1 MPTRM
6 VSLALALAA
15 AGLGMVS
22 IVPQASAQSTA
33 YPSKPI
39 RVMIGSGAGGLADV
53 TTRLV
58 GQKLTD
64 RLGQPV
70 VVENRP
76 SAGGIL
82 ATQAVATAA
91 PDGHTLMVMV
101 TGNAASKSL
110 LKTLPYDLEK
120 DFAPITSVAFF
131 DLLVLVK
138 GDSPLKTIADVVA
151 LAKTKPGG
159 LNIATTSTGSVQNL
173 TGHLLVA
180 ATAVKANII
189 TYKTS
194 GDMLGSVLRGDTE
207 FAIDAYTS
215 LKAAITAKQLRP
227 IVSSGP
233 ARSQLLAEVPTMKE
247 AGYKDFE
254 MIGWNS
260 LFAPAGTPP
269 ATIAL
274 LNRHVR
280 EILALPDV
288 QQRFLDL
295 GVEAKASTPEE
306 MGQLF
311 KGTIGKFADAVQRAG
326 IQKQ

>member
-1 MPTRM
+1 MLTRIALLA
-6 VSLALALAA
+6 VSLCLSSAA
-15 AGLGMVS
+15 A
-22 IVPQASAQSTA
+22 AQA

-39 RVMIGSGAGGLADV
+39 RFMIGSGAGGLADV

-58 GQKLTD
+58 GQKLSE

-82 ATQAVATAA
+82 ATQAVAQSE
-91 PDGHTLMVMV
+91 PDGHTLMIMV

-120 DFAPITSVAFF
+120 DFAPVTSVAFF

-138 GDSPLKTIADVVA
+138 NDAPVKSVADIVA
-151 LAKTKPGG
+151 LAKAKPAG
-159 LNIATTSTGSVQNL
+159 LNVATTSTGSVQNL

-180 ATAVKANII
+180 VTGVKANII

-194 GDMLGSVLRGDTE
+194 GDMLGSVLRGDTD
-207 FAIDAYTS
+207 FLLDAYTS
-215 LKAAITAKQLRP
+215 LKGAIDNKQLRP
-227 IVSSGP
+227 VVSSAP
-233 ARSQLLAEVPTMKE
+233 SRSQFLPEVPTMKE

-254 MIGWNS
+254 MTGWNS
-260 LFAPAGTPP
+260 IFTRAGTPR
-269 ATIAL
+269 ATIDL

-280 EILALPDV
+280 EILAQPDIRK
-288 QQRFLDL
+288 RFQEL
-295 GVEAKASTPEE
+295 GVEARASTPEE
-306 MGQLF
+306 MGRLF
-311 KGTIGKFADAVQRAG
+311 KDTIDRFADAVQRAG

>member
-1 MPTRM
+1 MRIRIAL
-6 VSLALALAA
+6 LALSFSVFSV
-15 AGLGMVS
+15 AGL
-22 IVPQASAQSTA
+22 AQP
-33 YPSKPI
+33 YPTKPI

-138 GDSPLKTIADVVA
+138 NDSPLKTIADVVA

-159 LNIATTSTGSVQNL
+159 LNVATTSTGSVQNL

-180 ATAVKANII
+180 ATGVKANII

-227 IVSSGP
+227 VVSTGP
-233 ARSQLLAEVPTMKE
+233 TRSQTLAEVPTMKE

-254 MIGWNS
+254 MTGWNS

-274 LNRHVR
+274 LNKHVR

-288 QQRFLDL
+288 QKRFLDL

-306 MGQLF
+306 MGRLF
-311 KGTIGKFADAVQRAG
+311 KSTIDKFADAVQRAG

>member
-1 MPTRM
+1 MRIRIAL
-6 VSLALALAA
+6 LALSFSVFSVPALAQ
-15 AGLGMVS
+15 
-22 IVPQASAQSTA
+22 P
-33 YPSKPI
+33 YPTKPI

-58 GQKLTD
+58 GQKLGD

-120 DFAPITSVAFF
+120 DFAPVTSVAFF
-131 DLLVLVK
+131 DL
-138 GDSPLKTIADVVA
+138 VA

-159 LNIATTSTGSVQNL
+159 LNVATTSTGSVQNL

-180 ATAVKANII
+180 ATGVKANII

-227 IVSSGP
+227 IVSTGP
-233 ARSQLLAEVPTMKE
+233 ARSQALAEVPTMKE

-254 MIGWNS
+254 MTGWNS

-269 ATIAL
+269 ATITL

-288 QQRFLDL
+288 QKRFLDL

-306 MGQLF
+306 
-311 KGTIGKFADAVQRAG
+311 
-326 IQKQ
+326 

>member
-1 MPTRM
+1 MRIRIAL
-6 VSLALALAA
+6 LALSFSVFSVPALAQ
-15 AGLGMVS
+15 
-22 IVPQASAQSTA
+22 P
-33 YPSKPI
+33 YPTKPI

-58 GQKLTD
+58 GQKLTE

-120 DFAPITSVAFF
+120 DFAPVTSVAFF

-138 GDSPLKTIADVVA
+138 NDSPLKTIADVVA

-159 LNIATTSTGSVQNL
+159 LNVATTSTGSVQNL

-180 ATAVKANII
+180 ATGVKANII

-215 LKAAITAKQLRP
+215 LKAAITSKQLRP
-227 IVSSGP
+227 IVSTGP
-233 ARSQLLAEVPTMKE
+233 ARSQTLAEVPTMKE

-254 MIGWNS
+254 MTGWNS

-274 LNRHVR
+274 LNKHVR

-288 QQRFLDL
+288 QKRFLDL

-306 MGQLF
+306 MGRLF
-311 KGTIGKFADAVQRAG
+311 KSTIDKFADAVQRAG

>member
-1 MPTRM
+1 MRIRIAL
-6 VSLALALAA
+6 LALSFAVFSGPALA
-15 AGLGMVS
+15 
-22 IVPQASAQSTA
+22 QS
-33 YPSKPI
+33 YPTKPI

-58 GQKLTD
+58 GQKLTE

-110 LKTLPYDLEK
+110 LKSLPYDLEK

-138 GDSPLKTIADVVA
+138 SDSPLKSIADVVA
-151 LAKTKPGG
+151 LAKSKPGG
-159 LNIATTSTGSVQNL
+159 LNVATTSTGSVQNL

-180 ATAVKANII
+180 ATGVKANII

-215 LKAAITAKQLRP
+215 LKAAIVGKQLRP
-227 IVSSGP
+227 IVSTGP
-233 ARSQLLAEVPTMKE
+233 ARSQSLPEVPTMKE
-247 AGYKDFE
+247 SGYKDFE

-274 LNRHVR
+274 LNKHVR

-288 QQRFLDL
+288 QKRFLEL
-295 GVEAKASTPEE
+295 GVEAKAGTPEE
-306 MGQLF
+306 MGALF
-311 KGTIGKFADAVQRAG
+311 KSTIDKFADAVKRAG
-326 IQKQ
+326 IEKQ

>member
-1 MPTRM
+1 MLSRIGLLVLSLGLAT
-6 VSLALALAA
+6 VSW
-15 AGLGMVS
+15 G
-22 IVPQASAQSTA
+22 QA
-33 YPSKPI
+33 YPTKPV
-39 RVMIGSGAGGLADV
+39 RVMIGSGAGGLGDV

-58 GQKLTD
+58 GQKLSE
-64 RLGQPV
+64 RIGQPV

-110 LKTLPYDLEK
+110 LKSLPYDLEK

-138 GDSPLKTIADVVA
+138 ADSPLKTIADVVA
-151 LAKTKPGG
+151 LARTRPAG
-159 LNIATTSTGSVQNL
+159 LNIATTSTGSIQNL

-180 ATAVKANII
+180 ATGVKANII

-215 LKAAITAKQLRP
+215 LKAAITAKQLRAV
-227 IVSSGP
+227 VSSGP
-233 ARSQLLAEVPTMKE
+233 TRSQLLADVPTMKE

-254 MIGWNS
+254 MTGWNS

-288 QQRFLDL
+288 QKRFLDL
-295 GVEAKASTPEE
+295 GVEARASTPEE

-311 KGTIGKFADAVQRAG
+311 KSTIDKFADAVQRAG

>member
-1 MPTRM
+1 
-6 VSLALALAA
+6 
-15 AGLGMVS
+15 
-22 IVPQASAQSTA
+22 
-33 YPSKPI
+33 
-39 RVMIGSGAGGLADV
+39 
-53 TTRLV
+53 
-58 GQKLTD
+58 
-64 RLGQPV
+64 V

-120 DFAPITSVAFF
+120 DFAPVTSVAFF
-131 DLLVLVK
+131 ELLVLVK
-138 GDSPLKTIADVVA
+138 NDSPLKSIADVVA
-151 LAKTKPGG
+151 LAKAKPGG
-159 LNIATTSTGSVQNL
+159 LNVATTSTGSIQNL

-180 ATAVKANII
+180 ATGVKANII

-227 IVSSGP
+227 IVATGP
-233 ARSQLLAEVPTMKE
+233 ARSQTLAEVPTMKE

-254 MIGWNS
+254 MTGWNS

-274 LNRHVR
+274 LNKHVR

-288 QQRFLDL
+288 QKRFLDL

-306 MGQLF
+306 MGRLF
-311 KGTIGKFADAVQRAG
+311 KSTIDKFADAVQRAG